1 MTITKVLLFG
11 LALFVMLPSYQAY
24 AGLSNS
30 NAGTTVFNFLK
41 IESAA
46 RPTAMGG
53 AFTGLSNDPAAL
65 YYNPAGTAMLTG
77 RQFIFSYN
85 NSIVDI
91 QSGFLGYI
99 HPVGPNRKLLVYINY
114 LNYGDFIRT
123 NSNGDEEGTF
133 SGSDIL
139 FGAGYA
145 MKVKED
151 LQAGGVAKLIYEKID
166 SYSAVGI
173 AVDLAVKWRLERSN
187 ADFGLMVQNLGLQ
200 AMAFVEGGDKESLP
214 LTVRGG
220 YSSRLRGLPL
230 LVAAD
235 LVYPTDNDLYVALGA
250 ELLNLKPM
258 YIRLGWTSLGSNYK
272 TDSDKDD
279 FAGFAAG
286 FGFDYRRMQ
295 LSYTITPQAELG
307 TSHRVTLTG
316 AF

>member
-1 MTITKVLLFG
+1 MTIRKVLLFG
-11 LALFVMLPSYQAY
+11 LALLVIFPAYQAY

-30 NAGTTVFNFLK
+30 NAGTTMFSFLK
-41 IESAA
+41 IEPSA
-46 RPTAMGG
+46 RPSAMGG
-53 AFTGLSNDPAAL
+53 AFTGLSDDAAAL
-65 YYNPAGTAMLTG
+65 YYNPAGTATLEG

-85 NSIVDI
+85 NSVVDI
-91 QSGFLGYI
+91 QTGFLGYI
-99 HPVGPNRKLLVYINY
+99 YPVSSGQKLLAYVNY
-114 LNYGDFIRT
+114 VNYGEFIRT
-123 NSNGDEEGTF
+123 DEYGVEYGTF
-133 SGSDIL
+133 SGSDLL
-139 FGAGYA
+139 FAGGYSA
-145 MKVKED
+145 VVKED
-151 LQAGGVAKLIYEKID
+151 LQIGAVVKAIYEQID
-166 SYSAVGI
+166 VYSAIGLALDLGMKWQLEGGQTDI
-173 AVDLAVKWRLERSN
+173 GLAVL
-187 ADFGLMVQNLGLQ
+187 NLGPKV
-200 AMAFVEGGDKESLP
+200 FTFTYKGGTKKLP
-214 LTVRGG
+214 LAVRGG
-220 YSSRLRGLPL
+220 FSSRLRGLPL